1 MVFGS
6 WGSTLPG
13 ALCVERP
20 SLPGDI
26 IVLQQGL
33 REGGALGLAE
43 SISSLDSPHLLLG
56 PSAYGAAVITAP
68 FCSCL

>member
-43 SISSLDSPHLLLG
+43 SISSFLTLGLLFSRAG
-56 PSAYGAAVITAP
+56 RPA
-68 FCSCL
+68 